1 MEYTTG
7 TMGRCIVI
15 RLHENDPVYSSIEK
29 VAADENIQNGLVFM
43 VGGVK
48 NGGVVVGPQDQ
59 DERPLKP
66 TVEHFADAREIAGTG
81 TIFRNEEHTP
91 KLHLHAAI
99 GKGTSPLVGCPRQ
112 GLDCWL
118 ITEIVIIELKGF
130 DARRIR
136 ESGGLELLKIF
147 TSSNASA

>member
-7 TMGRCIVI
+7 SVGRCIVI
-15 RLHENDPVYSSIEK
+15 RLHEDDAVYSSIEK
-29 VAADENIQNGLVFM
+29 VATDENIDNGLVFM

-48 NGGVVVGPQDQ
+48 NGGVVVGPQNQ

-66 TVEHFADAREIAGTG
+66 TLERFADAREIAGTG
-81 TIFRNEEHTP
+81 TLFRNDEGTP

-99 GKGTSPLVGCPRQ
+99 GKGNAPLVGCPRQ

-118 ITEIVIIELKGF
+118 ITEVVIIEITGI
-130 DARRIR
+130 DARRVK
-136 ESGGLELLKIF
+136 EAGGLELLKIF
-147 TSSNASA
+147 ASSSDA